1 LRRTVVV
8 SVFFLVMI
16 SLFLNIVPSV
26 CCQSENVK
34 VLSYSWYIS
43 SLNTFVVVGEVQ
55 NVGPNNIEYIALS
68 GLLTSTDEEDQAWS
82 TTTVYA
88 NEILP
93 QQKAPFVMYFFSDD
107 SFSGSFSWDSADLN
121 TVEFDVIVSNETEN
135 YQYPDLEIENV
146 ESKIETDGNFT
157 VTGNV
162 LNTGTQSTGKL
173 WVVATFYNATGS
185 VIATGFTNYLTPEYL
200 PAGQS
205 TTFTVRSVD
214 AVDELVNEMQTL
226 AYKITDYSLYV
237 QTESPIIPEFPL
249 LPTLFLFATATL
261 IAVVFNKKNK
271 T

>member
-1 LRRTVVV
+1 M
-8 SVFFLVMI
+8 FLVAI
-16 SLFLNIVPSV
+16 SLFINFIPNV

-43 SLNTFVVVGEVQ
+43 SWNTFVVVGEVQ
-55 NVGPNNIEYIALS
+55 NVGPNNIEFIALS

-93 QQKAPFVMYFFSDD
+93 QQKAPFVMYFFSDQ

-121 TVEFDVIVSNETEN
+121 TVEFGVIVSNATDN
-135 YQYPDLEIENV
+135 YQYPDLKIENAQ
-146 ESKIETDGNFT
+146 SKIETDGNFT
-157 VTGNV
+157 VTGTIS
-162 LNTGTQSTGKL
+162 NTGTETAGKL

-185 VIATGFTNYLTPEYL
+185 VIATGFSDYLTPEYL

-205 TTFTVRSVD
+205 TSFTVRSVD
-214 AVDELVNEMQTL
+214 AINELVNEMQSL

-237 QTESPIIPEFPL
+237 QTEAPIIPEFPL
-249 LPTLFLFATATL
+249 LPTLFLFTTATL
-261 IAVVFNKKNK
+261 VAIVFNKTSKHSY
-271 T
+271 